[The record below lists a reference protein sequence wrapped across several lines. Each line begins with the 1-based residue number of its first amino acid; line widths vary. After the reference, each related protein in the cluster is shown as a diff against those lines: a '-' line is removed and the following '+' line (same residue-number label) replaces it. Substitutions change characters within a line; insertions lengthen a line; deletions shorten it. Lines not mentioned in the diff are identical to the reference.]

1 MKIRRLRRDTKGQ
14 ALLEFALILPVVLLL
29 VLGILEFGR
38 AWNLAQMM
46 SDVAREGTR
55 RAVIADN
62 TITEQSVKDFM
73 AGKLETAGVP
83 IEAMSPPNGEITF
96 SDDDGNATWHPA
108 SGDEVIGTIRIPYS
122 WMFFGKAFKPI
133 TLTSSYTM
141 RME

>member
-14 ALLEFALILPVVLLL
+14 ALVEFALVLPILLL
-29 VLGILEFGR
+29 LILGIVEFGR

-55 RAVIADN
+55 RAVIADP

-73 AGKLETAGVP
+73 AGKLESAGVP
-83 IEAMSPPNGEITF
+83 IEALTGGITF
-96 SDDDGNATWHPA
+96 SQTGANWHKDGDQVA
-108 SGDEVIGTIRIPYS
+108 TIRIPYS
-122 WMFFGKAFKPI
+122 WMFFGRALPPI
-133 TLTSSYTM
+133 TLTSSFTM